1 MVEDYCKSIKNLSCD
16 VLSTIKPTLKIST
29 ADAQSCHVFS
39 PYEFTA
45 GTTLLCV
52 KGLNHS
58 GLNARPKY
66 SLWSLDVDEIDL
78 VTCRYFLHSF
88 VVQEYEFQSM
98 FYFDDKYPVFN
109 QYTNDPSYFTGLLS
123 STMTMSIAGGQTN
136 QYLTNPSYLAG
147 LLSSTMTMSIAG
159 GHTNQYLTNP
169 SYLAGYTNQYLTN
182 PSYLAGLLSNTM
194 TMSIAGGHTNQY
206 LTNPSYLTGL
216 TMTMSIAGGH
226 TNQHKNLSYFVAT
239 VNTISASDYNPAEES
254 CTEEFS
260 NFKLS

>member
-1 MVEDYCKSIKNLSCD
+1 MFYRRYNFALPEGFKSQW
-16 VLSTIKPTLKIST
+16 LKCQT
-29 ADAQSCHVFS
+29 
-39 PYEFTA
+39 
-45 GTTLLCV
+45 
-52 KGLNHS
+52 
-58 GLNARPKY
+58 KY

-159 GHTNQYLTNP
+159 GHTNQ
-169 SYLAGYTNQYLTN
+169 
-182 PSYLAGLLSNTM
+182 
-194 TMSIAGGHTNQY
+194 
-206 LTNPSYLTGL
+206 
-216 TMTMSIAGGH
+216 
-226 TNQHKNLSYFVAT
+226 HKNQA
-239 VNTISASDYNPAEES
+239 NTISASDYNPAEES

-260 NFKLS
+260 NLNYHHREDIANASDVLYPMYQRDTYLSAT

>member
-1 MVEDYCKSIKNLSCD
+1 VKFFVFFFHISTFEMVEDYCKSIKNLSCD

-169 SYLAGYTNQYLTN
+169 SYL
-182 PSYLAGLLSNTM
+182 
-194 TMSIAGGHTNQY
+194 
-206 LTNPSYLTGL
+206 TGL